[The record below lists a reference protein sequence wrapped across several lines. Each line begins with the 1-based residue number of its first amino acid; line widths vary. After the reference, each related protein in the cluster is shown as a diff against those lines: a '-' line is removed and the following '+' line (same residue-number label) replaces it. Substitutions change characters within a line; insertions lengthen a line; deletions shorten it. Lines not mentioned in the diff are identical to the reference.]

1 MKVGTPPRFPAANCD
16 EWPDICGTW
25 NGQGDSLQYGDNI
38 LGVHQ
43 WIDIE
48 RTYSMEKI
56 TSERSADTLIT
67 TIQPS
72 ICVVGSPPTCSMIR
86 W

>member
-67 TIQPS
+67 TIQHR

>member
-67 TIQPS
+67 TIQHS
-72 ICVVGSPPTCSMIR
+72 ICVVGSQPTCSMIR